1 MDPKC
6 RKGHRHM
13 GFVNEKNVMLH
24 QNAATKEE
32 ALRAVAEYAVTLGV
46 TDSADK
52 VYDAFIAREEI
63 DKTGMVDGFAVPHCK
78 TDAVKEAS
86 VVIYKNETPLE
97 WPSLDDKPVDIAM
110 ALLIPDGEAGTTHL
124 RLLSKAAVL
133 LMNDEFKATL
143 RESDDAAKIA
153 ETLNAGLEA

>member
-1 MDPKC
+1 
-6 RKGHRHM
+6 M
-13 GFVNEKNVMLH
+13 GFVNENNVLLH
-24 QNAATKEE
+24 QSAATKEE
-32 ALRAVAEYAVTLGV
+32 ALRTIADHAAGLGL

-52 VYDAFIAREEI
+52 VYDAFLAREDI

-78 TDAVKEAS
+78 SDAVKQAA
-86 VVIYKNETPLE
+86 VFIYKNETPLE

-143 RESDDAAKIA
+143 RGSDDAAEIA
-153 ETLNAGLEA
+153 KTLNDGLEA